1 MDLTGQRTAALAR
14 VAELEAELAAYVEA
28 SVDDNADDEHD
39 PEGHTI
45 AYERA
50 QLVALLETARSRVA
64 ALDAALAREASGT
77 YGVCAVCGGTIGA
90 ERLAVLPATTTCVR
104 CAPTAN

>member
-1 MDLTGQRTAALAR
+1 MDLTGQRAAALAR
-14 VAELEAELAAYVEA
+14 VAELEAELAAYVGA

-50 QLVALLETARSRVA
+50 QLVALLETARARVA
-64 ALDAALAREASGT
+64 ALDVALAREAAGT
-77 YGVCAVCGGTIGA
+77 YGTCTVCGAPIGA
-90 ERLAVLPATTTCVR
+90 ERLAALPATTRCIR
-104 CAPTAN
+104 CA